1 MTAVLDTS
9 TASPAQMLGASPR
22 NPNVSA
28 VGGGLAMARMASKG
42 GAMLPPQSPAQG
54 LGRSTTPKPR
64 SGLTPKVDMKDD
76 ASVSIFCAQSESEKG
91 TGLIS
96 IDTSPHS

>member
-1 MTAVLDTS
+1 MTAVLDNS
-9 TASPAQMLGASPR
+9 HASPAQMLGASPR

-28 VGGGLAMARMASKG
+28 VGGGLAMARIQSKG

-64 SGLTPKVDMKDD
+64 SGLTPKVENGKDD
-76 ASVSIFCAQSESEKG
+76 SVSIPTSLG
-91 TGLIS
+91 GIIMLIL
-96 IDTSPHS
+96 IDTYS